1 MYLIPFLS
9 LLSYFSSPKKLK
21 PILLSNFFDC
31 LDSVCSNKE
40 LASPSLSKLE
50 NPSKASKS
58 LSAYFDFSTLRWGCP
73 GKIPLIKSNR
83 FFFELDSINLSL
95 YSKSLSSLLID
106 LFLLPRSTSDYLV
119 TIWNLRKLSR
129 SLESTWQSKSSFWS
143 QYRLIFTRS
152 WFHGSFFT
160 RYSFAFLSSF
170 PAFCKVSWM
179 NIGTTKVLE
188 NALSED
194 WESKLSVNDYLK

>member
-31 LDSVCSNKE
+31 FDSVCSNKE

-83 FFFELDSINLSL
+83 FFFELDSRNLSL

-143 QYRLIFTRS
+143 QYRFILTRS
-152 WFHGSFFT
+152 WFHGSFFA
-160 RYSFAFLSSF
+160 RDSFAFLSSF
-170 PAFCKVSWM
+170 AGFCKVSWM
-179 NIGTTKVLE
+179 NIGTSKVFE